1 MKGNSEGSKDA
12 DVGFELNVKSREML
26 DEGQKWGGG
35 GRGGVALCLRSPTLV
50 SYFFGNN
57 NYFKSCACGG
67 NTFLRPFKSIRL
79 LNSTLLW
86 CCCYAVRS
94 GSTF

>member
-35 GRGGVALCLRSPTLV
+35 GGGVALCLRVPTLV
-50 SYFFGNN
+50 SYFFWEI
-57 NYFKSCACGG
+57 
-67 NTFLRPFKSIRL
+67 TIT
-79 LNSTLLW
+79 LNLVL
-86 CCCYAVRS
+86 VEEIL
-94 GSTF
+94 F